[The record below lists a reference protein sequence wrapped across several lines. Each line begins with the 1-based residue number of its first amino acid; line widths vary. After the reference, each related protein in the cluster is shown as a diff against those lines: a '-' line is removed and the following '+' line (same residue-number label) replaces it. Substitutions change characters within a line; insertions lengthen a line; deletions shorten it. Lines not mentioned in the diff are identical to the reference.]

1 MPDLVLGVIEIS
13 YSDAGPKP
21 PRRRKHNKKGRSVE
35 AKEPEDTGPTT
46 TAQVA
51 KILEDKYGV
60 MAAFY
65 DLTKDD
71 ILGECIHSLEG
82 ALEDLYAGAPVHDP
96 YAEATQNI
104 DAGFRQFLMQGEIE
118 SMGIEGVPTQAS
130 IDRQSLRF
138 KSGVSSGPRP
148 SFVDTSLYELSF
160 RSTIE

>member
-1 MPDLVLGVIEIS
+1 MTDLILGVIDVP
-13 YSDAGPKP
+13 YSDDGKKP
-21 PRRRKHNKKGRSVE
+21 PRKRKHNKKGRSVE

-51 KILEDKYGV
+51 QILEDKYGV
-60 MAAFY
+60 MQAFY
-65 DLTKDD
+65 DLTKDN

-104 DAGFRQFLMQGEIE
+104 DAGFRQFLMQAEIE

-138 KSGVSSGPRP
+138 KSGTASGPRP
-148 SFVDTSLYELSF
+148 SFINTALYELSF

>member
-1 MPDLVLGVIEIS
+1 MTELILGVIDVP
-13 YSDAGPKP
+13 YSDDGKKP
-21 PRRRKHNKKGRSVE
+21 PRRRRHNKKGRSVGE
-35 AKEPEDTGPTT
+35 EPADTGPTT

-60 MAAFY
+60 MQAFY
-65 DLTKDD
+65 ALTKDD

-118 SMGIEGVPTQAS
+118 SMGIAGVPTQAS

-138 KSGVSSGPRP
+138 KSGVASGPRP
-148 SFVDTSLYELSF
+148 SFIDTALYELSF